1 MIDGNPISSLR
12 LKSKFRNDDKLDA
25 LSGDTDAIWFP
36 DKSKL
41 RSDGRGNSGI

>member
-12 LKSKFRNDDKLDA
+12 LKSKFRNDDKLEA

-41 RSDGRGNSGI
+41 RRDGSGNSGI